1 MNLTAAA
8 FPITGSINS
17 YYIITM
23 LNGTV
28 TVGTGGDYQS
38 LTGPNGL
45 FNAFNGNIVTGN
57 VTAEIISDLSETGE
71 SSLNQWVEQGA
82 GNYTLTIQPD
92 AAVNRTIS
100 GTYKGGLFRLSGAD
114 RVLIDGR
121 YNGSGNYLTFI
132 NNKDTNTTAT
142 FQLISLGAGLGC
154 SDITIRNC
162 NIKAGSNTVTNVFG
176 IFGGSSTGSLTTGNA
191 GGADYDNI
199 SFIENHI
206 YQYS

>member
-1 MNLTAAA
+1 
-8 FPITGSINS
+8 
-17 YYIITM
+17 M
-23 LNGTV
+23 LNGTL
-28 TVGTGGDYQS
+28 TVGLGGDYTS
-38 LTGPNGL
+38 LTGADGL
-45 FNAFNGNIVTGN
+45 FNAFNGNFVTGN
-57 VTAEIISDLSETGE
+57 VTAQIISDLTESGE

-154 SDITIRNC
+154 TDIN
-162 NIKAGSNTVTNVFG
+162 
-176 IFGGSSTGSLTTGNA
+176 
-191 GGADYDNI
+191 
-199 SFIENHI
+199 
-206 YQYS
+206 